1 MDTPQ
6 VKSDRSILI
15 VDDNTTN
22 LQLLSKMLNL
32 YKYQV
37 RAVTNGIRAIES
49 ANASP
54 PNLILL
60 DINMPDMDG
69 YEVCQK
75 LKAEEKTR
83 QIPVIFLSALNDTEA
98 KVKAFSAGGV
108 DYITKPF
115 RIEEVIA
122 RVQTH
127 MALKQ
132 ANDELELRIQEL
144 DAFSHT
150 VAHDLKGPLH
160 VVLGFMSILED
171 ECKALPDDTIAQD
184 CVDSVSGAAQKMNTI
199 IEELMLLAGLRKLE
213 AKIVP
218 LDMGDIVTV
227 VHGRL
232 RVMLGE
238 YKGEIVLPKSW
249 PAVLGYAPW
258 VEEIWINYMSNAL
271 KYGGRPPVMTLGS
284 TEQDDGSIRFWVRD
298 NGPGLTTEQQGRLFV
313 PFERLDQVRVQ
324 GHGLGLSI
332 VRRIVEKLQGRAGVE
347 SQVGVGS
354 EFYFTL
360 PRVEDD
366 KMIR

>member
-1 MDTPQ
+1 MDTPP
-6 VKSDRSILI
+6 VKSDRSILV

-22 LQLLSKMLNL
+22 LQLLSKMLSL
-32 YKYQV
+32 YNYQV
-37 RAVTNGIRAIES
+37 RAVTNGVRAIES

-75 LKAEEKTR
+75 LKADEKTQ
-83 QIPVIFLSALNDTEA
+83 QIPIIFLSALNDTEA
-98 KVKAFSAGGV
+98 KVKAFSVGGV

-115 RIEEVIA
+115 HIEEVIA

-132 ANDELELRIQEL
+132 ANEQLALRIQEL

-150 VAHDLKGPLH
+150 VAHDLKGPLY
-160 VVLGFMSILED
+160 VVMGYTAILED
-171 ECKALPDDTIAQD
+171 ECKALPDSTIAQD
-184 CVDSVSGAAQKMNTI
+184 CLHSVNDAAQKMNTI
-199 IEELMLLAGLRKLE
+199 IEELMLLAGLRKME

-218 LDMGDIVTV
+218 LDMSRIVAE
-227 VHGRL
+227 VHARL
-232 RVMLGE
+232 RIMITE
-238 YKGEIVLPKSW
+238 YHGEIFLPESW
-249 PAVLGYAPW
+249 PAALGYAPW

-271 KYGGRPPVMTLGS
+271 KYGGRPSVMTLGF
-284 TEQDDGSIRFWVRD
+284 TDQGDGSIRFWVRD
-298 NGPGLTTEQQGRLFV
+298 NGPGLTAEQQERLFV

-332 VRRIVEKLQGRAGVE
+332 VRRIVEKLNGQAGVV

-360 PRVEDD
+360 PAVEADLVNG
-366 KMIR
+366 

>member
-6 VKSDRSILI
+6 VKSDRSILV
-15 VDDNTTN
+15 VDDNITN
-22 LQLLSKMLNL
+22 LQLLSKMLTL
-32 YKYQV
+32 YNYQV
-37 RAVTNGIRAIES
+37 RAVTNGVRAIES

-69 YEVCQK
+69 YEVCEK
-75 LKAEEKTR
+75 LKADEKTQ

-98 KVKAFSAGGV
+98 KVKAFSAGGI

-115 RIEEVIA
+115 HIEEVIA
-122 RVQTH
+122 RVRTH

-132 ANDELELRIQEL
+132 AKDELELRIQEL

-160 VVLGFMSILED
+160 VVMGFMAILED
-171 ECKALPDDTIAQD
+171 ECKALPDDTVAQD
-184 CVDSVSGAAQKMNTI
+184 CVQSVSDAAQKMNTI
-199 IEELMLLAGLRKLE
+199 IEELMLLAGLRKVE

-218 LDMGDIVTV
+218 LDMTRIVAE
-227 VHGRL
+227 VHARL
-232 RVMLGE
+232 RVMLNE
-238 YKGEIVLPKSW
+238 YKGEIFLPESW
-249 PAVLGYAPW
+249 PAALGYAPW
-258 VEEIWINYMSNAL
+258 VEEIWVNYMSNAL
-271 KYGGRPPVMTLGS
+271 KYGGRPPVMTLGA
-284 TEQDDGSIRFWVRD
+284 TAQEDGSVRFWVRD
-298 NGPGLTTEQQGRLFV
+298 NGPGLTVEQQERLFV

-332 VRRIVEKLQGRAGVE
+332 VRRIVEKLNGRAGVE
-347 SQVGVGS
+347 SQVGAGS

-366 KMIR
+366 RVNG